1 MNRDEPL
8 PYHQL
13 QKFVKKTLDLGAREA
28 KIISPRKVET
38 GIWVRLKCQFGCA
51 SYGSS
56 LMCPPYTPRPEETRQ
71 MLDQYR
77 KAILFESP
85 TANTK
90 EIAAQMER
98 EIFLAGYYKALGLG
112 GGPCRLCQHCA
123 FEKGCRHAEE
133 ARPAMEAC
141 GIDVFATARKH
152 GFTIKVLRN
161 YREPQHYFGLI
172 LIA

>member
-1 MNRDEPL
+1 
-8 PYHQL
+8 
-13 QKFVKKTLDLGAREA
+13 
-28 KIISPRKVET
+28 
-38 GIWVRLKCQFGCA
+38 
-51 SYGSS
+51 
-56 LMCPPYTPRPEETRQ
+56 MCPPYTPRPEETRQ

-152 GFTIKVLRN
+152 GFAIKVLRN

-172 LIA
+172 LIT